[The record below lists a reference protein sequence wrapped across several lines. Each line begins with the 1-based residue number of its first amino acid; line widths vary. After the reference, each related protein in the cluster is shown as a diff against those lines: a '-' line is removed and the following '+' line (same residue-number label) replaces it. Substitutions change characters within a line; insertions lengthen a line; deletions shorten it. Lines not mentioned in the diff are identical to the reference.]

1 MAPNPNMTAFI
12 HDTQVSTMSEL
23 NESLL
28 VTEKNPL
35 IERKLT
41 LKMMSRASSSQ
52 IIHQLLTGR

>member
-1 MAPNPNMTAFI
+1 MAPNLKTTAFI
-12 HDTQVSTMSEL
+12 RDTQVSTMSEL

-41 LKMMSRASSSQ
+41 LKMMSRASSNL